1 MRESPA
7 PRQTLPQ
14 WNFSGQSAVVTGGG
28 RGLGRRIAD
37 ALVAAGAEVHIFERD
52 APADAEGLHVH
63 EVDITDAAALAEV
76 VAGLPR
82 PPLLLVNNA
91 GITRD
96 RTLLKMSDDEWRSVL
111 DVNLTGAFNV
121 LRVLAPAMREAG
133 YGRIVNMASINGLRG
148 KFGQSNYAAAKGGL
162 IALTKSAARE
172 LGSAGITLNAIA
184 PGMVMTDMTRTL
196 PPEILDKARGE
207 AVLPWLPDPDDITE
221 AALFLLSD
229 AARCVTGQVI
239 KVDSGQYI

>member
-1 MRESPA
+1 
-7 PRQTLPQ
+7 
-14 WNFSGQSAVVTGGG
+14 
-28 RGLGRRIAD
+28 
-37 ALVAAGAEVHIFERD
+37 
-52 APADAEGLHVH
+52 
-63 EVDITDAAALAEV
+63 
-76 VAGLPR
+76 
-82 PPLLLVNNA
+82 
-91 GITRD
+91 
-96 RTLLKMSDDEWRSVL
+96 
-111 DVNLTGAFNV
+111 
-121 LRVLAPAMREAG
+121 MREAG